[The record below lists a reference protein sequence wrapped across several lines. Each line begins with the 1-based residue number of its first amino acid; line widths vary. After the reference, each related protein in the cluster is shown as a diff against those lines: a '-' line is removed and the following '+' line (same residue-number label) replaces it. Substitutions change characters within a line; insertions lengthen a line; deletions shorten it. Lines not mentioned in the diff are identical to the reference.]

1 MLGNITIGQYFP
13 GDSLL
18 HRMDPRTKILATL
31 IYIVVIFFAQTVVSY
46 LFVTAFTVWVIWLSK
61 LPVRLLWNALK
72 PLWIIIVFTLAIHVF
87 TSTGTVLWQWSFI
100 HITKEGLQM
109 GVLMTARLVYLIL
122 FSSLLTYTTSPIRL
136 TDGIERLLRPFQ
148 RLGVPSHE
156 LAMMMT
162 IALRFIPTLLEETDR
177 IMKAQESRG
186 ADFTTGSLVKRAKS
200 MVPLLVPLFISAFRR
215 ADDLAV
221 AMEARCY
228 RGGEGRTRMKE
239 LCYTRLD
246 TVSMSI
252 LILVVLIILVM
263 RFYAV

>member
-18 HRMDPRTKILATL
+18 HSMDPRTKILATL
-31 IYIVVIFFAQTVVSY
+31 IYIVAIFFAQTVVSY

-61 LPVRLLWNALK
+61 LSVRLLWNALK

-136 TDGIERLLRPFQ
+136 TDGIERLLRLFQ